1 MLVVLL
7 AEEKHYF
14 FLSFLTW
21 TGDKDK
27 YKNSIGIWEVLYLS
41 QVEHGG

>member
-1 MLVVLL
+1 MLAVLL
-7 AEEKHYF
+7 AEEKHF
-14 FLSFLTW
+14 FLSFWTW
-21 TGDKDK
+21 TGDEDK